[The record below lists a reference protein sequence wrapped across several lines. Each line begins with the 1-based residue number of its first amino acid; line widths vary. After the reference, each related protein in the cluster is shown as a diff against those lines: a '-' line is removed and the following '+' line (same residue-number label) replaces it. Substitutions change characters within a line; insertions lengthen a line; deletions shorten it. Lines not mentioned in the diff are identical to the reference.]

1 MHSQHTGRLP
11 NWPND
16 SGPRQSQRKHP
27 SALASSKTASTGT
40 SGFVASSSRWAWID
54 STYHEMGKIPELYA
68 VVDERLVDLSEE
80 PRQTTRANPL
90 QAWASAGLLALLHD
104 R

>member
-1 MHSQHTGRLP
+1 L
-11 NWPND
+11 
-16 SGPRQSQRKHP
+16 
-27 SALASSKTASTGT
+27 
-40 SGFVASSSRWAWID
+40 VAA
-54 STYHEMGKIPELYA
+54 YNEMGKIPELYA